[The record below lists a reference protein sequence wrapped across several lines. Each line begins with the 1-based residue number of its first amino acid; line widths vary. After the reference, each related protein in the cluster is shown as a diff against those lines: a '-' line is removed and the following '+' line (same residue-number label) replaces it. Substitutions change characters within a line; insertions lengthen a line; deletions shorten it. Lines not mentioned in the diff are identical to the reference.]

1 MTQPDEFL
9 VLEADN
15 VCPEGGTADPFV
27 TVAVLCVC
35 VYIQTTRCCLVA
47 VGLLNK
53 KMSRRAANYSN

>member
-35 VYIQTTRCCLVA
+35 CLVA